1 MDGLRCPTYG
11 KDVQVRKFAIGCMI
25 EVEARVVHVQILG
38 LLRGIVTP
46 FEGR

>member
-11 KDVQVRKFAIGCMI
+11 KDVQVRKFATGCII
-25 EVEARVVHVQILG
+25 EVDARVAYVQILG
-38 LLRGIVTP
+38 LLKWIVTP

>member
-11 KDVQVRKFAIGCMI
+11 KDVQVCKFATGCMI
-25 EVEARVVHVQILG
+25 EVEVRIVHVQILG
-38 LLRGIVTP
+38 LLEGIVTP